1 MIAVFKREWKSYFS
15 GVMGYLLVGF
25 MSLVCGIYFWANN
38 LINASAD
45 FSYTIY
51 CTTFAFLL
59 YVPILT
65 MRSFAEERRT
75 KTDQLLLTSP
85 VGLPSIVLGKFLAH
99 LAIFA
104 LSVGLMALMPV
115 VMSFYGNV
123 DWARILGS
131 LVSYLFLGG
140 SCIAMGLWV
149 SSQTESQILSC
160 LSSFGLMLL
169 AYLIAS
175 IRLLLVSGSLLAYG
189 VFVAALLILAI
200 CAGVRGGAP
209 LGMGVFLGG
218 VLILTG
224 VYLFRGSWLAQ
235 IFSGALEAVDL
246 FTPFAGFVYGVF
258 DLTSLVYYLTVTAFF
273 LFLAG
278 QSLEKRRWS

>member
-25 MSLVCGIYFWANN
+25 MSLVCGVFFWANN

-65 MRSFAEERRT
+65 MRSFAEERRS

-85 VGLPSIVLGKFLAH
+85 VSLTSIVAGKFLAH

-104 LSVGLMALMPV
+104 LSVALMGLMPV
-115 VMSFYGNV
+115 VMSIYGSI

-131 LVSYLFLGG
+131 LVCYLFLGG

-149 SSQTESQILSC
+149 SSQTESQLLSC
-160 LSSFGLMLL
+160 LASFGLMLL

-175 IRLLLVSGSLLAYG
+175 IRLLLVSGNLLAYG

-200 CAGVRGGAP
+200 CAGIRGGGP
-209 LGMGVFLGG
+209 LGMGIFLGG

-224 VYLFRGSWLAQ
+224 VCLFRGSWLAQ
-235 IFSGALEAVDL
+235 IFSGVLESVDL

-258 DLTSLVYYLTVTAFF
+258 DLTSLVYYLTVTGFF
-273 LFLAG
+273 LFLTG

>member
-25 MSLVCGIYFWANN
+25 MSLICGVYFWANN

-85 VGLPSIVLGKFLAH
+85 VSLTSIVLGKFLAH

-104 LSVGLMALMPV
+104 LSVVLMALMPV
-115 VMSFYGNV
+115 VMGFYGTV
-123 DWARILGS
+123 DWPRILGS
-131 LVSYLFLGG
+131 LLSYLFLGG

-149 SSQTESQILSC
+149 SSQTESQIISC
-160 LSSFGLMLL
+160 LTSFGLMLL

-175 IRLLLVSGSLLAYG
+175 IRTLLVSGSLVAFG
-189 VFVAALLILAI
+189 VFLVALLVLAI

-235 IFSGALEAVDL
+235 VFSGVMEAMDL

-258 DLTSLVYYLTVTAFF
+258 DLTALVYYLTVMGLF
-273 LFLAG
+273 LFLTG

>member
-15 GVMGYLLVGF
+15 GVMGYFLVGF
-25 MSLVCGIYFWANN
+25 MAMVCGIYFWANN

-51 CTTFAFLL
+51 CTTFAFLIYL
-59 YVPILT
+59 PILT

-85 VGLPSIVLGKFLAH
+85 VSLTSIVLGKFLAH
-99 LAIFA
+99 LAIFG
-104 LSVGLMALMPV
+104 LSVVLMGLMPV
-115 VMSFYGNV
+115 VMGFYGSI

-131 LVSYLFLGG
+131 LLSYLFLGG

-149 SSQTESQILSC
+149 SSQTESQIISC
-160 LSSFGLMLL
+160 LASFGLMLL

-175 IRLLLVSGSLLAYG
+175 IRLLLVSGNLMAYLIFLG
-189 VFVAALLILAI
+189 AALIIAL
-200 CAGVRGGAP
+200 CAGVRGGTP
-209 LGMGVFLGG
+209 LGMGVFLLC
-218 VLILTG
+218 VILLTG
-224 VYLFRGSWLAQ
+224 VYLFSGSWLAQ
-235 IFSGALEAVDL
+235 GFSGVMEAMDL

-258 DLTSLVYYLTVTAFF
+258 DLSSLVYYLTVAGFF
-273 LFLAG
+273 LFLTG